1 MPLRG
6 KAAVLKKYSE
16 RSDKFVRAL
25 ALTGMTRLIEKT
37 PVDTGR
43 AKNNWNLAKGAP
55 ETTNLPAGDY
65 SKSGSVAIVEAAGNA
80 GKMQAGDTLY
90 LTNGLPYIPP
100 LENGHS
106 KQAPAGM
113 IGLTVAELRPWAA
126 AEVRKLNRG
135 D

>member
-1 MPLRG
+1 MPLKG
-6 KAAVLKKYSE
+6 KAAVLRKYSD

-55 ETTNLPAGDY
+55 DTDNLPAGDY
-65 SKSGSVAIVEAAGNA
+65 PQTGSVALAQAAGEA
-80 GKMQAGDTLY
+80 GKLVAGDTLY
-90 LTNGLPYIPP
+90 MTNGLEYIPP
-100 LENGHS
+100 LEDGHS

-126 AEVRKLNRG
+126 TEVRKLNRG